1 MSLDR
6 LILTYLHLLVSP
18 SIYRC
23 NWPANPS
30 LVRTRHLLPPVIVSS
45 CGDSGE
51 HCERHVFW
59 PLECL
64 QHHTAHPTGVQAAV
78 SRSGWLK
85 TTSPTGHN
93 MWGHR
98 TVSPS
103 GHWRV
108 LFWLQSCS
116 HTYTSDS
123 APQPATCRSSMR
135 NPQLPASS
143 LTEMIGSTGEEIQNF
158 VDWCLRTASRVTLEK
173 PRSCQWTSAGD
184 KLLHLHWWASRVRTL
199 SSWPPTSTWIFILRI
214 NLSGPT
220 TWTLYI
226 GRVTPTLPTQETEV
240 CWCTGDTLQDFF
252 RTFYDCVVTIFYGVA

>member
-1 MSLDR
+1 MWRQRGALWVSSF
-6 LILTYLHLLVSP
+6 LTSRVPSTPYSP
-18 SIYRC
+18 SYWDTSC
-23 NWPANPS
+23 SEQEWPTTSP
-30 LVRTRHLLPPVIVSS
+30 H
-45 CGDSGE
+45 G
-51 HCERHVFW
+51 
-59 PLECL
+59 
-64 QHHTAHPTGVQAAV
+64 
-78 SRSGWLK
+78 LK
-85 TTSPTGHN
+85 TTSPTGHT

-103 GHWRV
+103 GHCRE

-158 VDWCLRTASRVTLEK
+158 VDWCLRTAYRVTLEK
-173 PRSCQWTSAGD
+173 SRSCQWTSAGD
-184 KLLHLHWWASRVRTL
+184 NLLHLHLWASRVRTL
-199 SSWPPTSTWIFILRI
+199 SGWPPTSTWILILRI

-226 GRVTPTLPTQETEV
+226 GRVTPTLPKQETEV
-240 CWCTGDTLQDFF
+240 CWCAGNTLQDLLWLCGDHLLWGSLSTISAQNRCSVFF
-252 RTFYDCVVTIFYGVA
+252 H